1 MMNILLV
8 SPKRELAKG
17 QPFPPLG
24 LLSIASVLRLHN
36 HSVEILDRDVDATP
50 FSSIMLR
57 FKPEVVG
64 FSTYTGYMLNDA
76 IKLSQNVKQHSNA
89 IVIWGGVH
97 PTLLPNLC
105 LKETYIDITILG
117 EGEYVMPKIID
128 NLINNKPL
136 NQIDGIGFKDNG
148 TIIINPQKKFI
159 DLHELPLPAW
169 DLIKVK
175 KYYQHWAGANKL
187 LRIYSSKGCPNQ
199 CGFCYNQA
207 YHKSTWRGKSCEQ
220 LIEEIKYLKHNYKIN
235 GIGFTDD
242 LFTFDKERMNQF
254 CNILLKEQININ
266 WYCNARIGLTHHELD
281 NMKKAGCKCI
291 YFGIESGSSKMLKII
306 RKGIVLSK
314 VQETFEYCR
323 KIGIST
329 VASFIIGFP
338 DENEIDLQET
348 ISFALGL
355 KASIYDF
362 SIYKCYPGTRF
373 YQNIIEKGI
382 FKEPKDMKEWINISS
397 WDNAT
402 ANFSNI
408 PSSDLKVV
416 CNFFVI
422 QSIINSL
429 LNDVNTLLGYVHFF
443 KIIKVIKNVIGIA
456 INLILSKATLKKYNL
471 KIELKKNIV

>member
-1 MMNILLV
+1 MNILLV

-24 LLSIASVLRLHN
+24 LLSIASVLRIHN
-36 HSVEILDRDVDATP
+36 HSVEILDRDVDSTS
-50 FSSIMLR
+50 FSAIMMR

-76 IKLSQNVKQHSNA
+76 IKLSQYVKRNSNA

-97 PTLLPNLC
+97 PTLLPQQC
-105 LKETYIDITILG
+105 LKESYIDIIILG
-117 EGEYVMPKIID
+117 EGEYVMVEII
-128 NLINNKPL
+128 NCIINNKSL
-136 NQIDGIGFKDNG
+136 NKIDGVGFKNNG
-148 TIIINPQKKFI
+148 EIIINPQKQFI
-159 DLHELPLPAW
+159 DLNELPLPAW
-169 DLIKVK
+169 DLIKVE
-175 KYYQHWAGANKL
+175 KYYQHWAGVNKL

-199 CGFCYNQA
+199 CGFCYNQT

-220 LIEEIKYLKHNYKIN
+220 LIDEIKYLKRNYKIN

-242 LFTFDKERMNQF
+242 LFTFDKERMSHF
-254 CNILLKEQININ
+254 CDTLLKDNINIS
-266 WYCNARIGLTHHELD
+266 WYCNARIGLTHDELD

-306 RKGIVLSK
+306 RKGIVLSN
-314 VQETFEYCR
+314 VQETFEYCK

-338 DENEIDLQET
+338 DENEIDLKET

-355 KASIYDF
+355 EASIYDF

-373 YQNIIEKGI
+373 YKNVVEKGI
-382 FKEPKDMKEWINISS
+382 FKEPKDMKEWIYISS
-397 WDNAT
+397 WDKAT
-402 ANFSNI
+402 VNFSNI
-408 PSSDLKVV
+408 PSDDLKVV

-422 QSIINSL
+422 QSIVNSL
-429 LNDVNTLLGYVHFF
+429 LNDANTLLGYINIF
-443 KIIKVIKNVIGIA
+443 KLFGVIKNVVGIIA
-456 INLILSKATLKKYNL
+456 NLILSKAILNKYSL
-471 KIELKKNIV
+471 KIKFKRI